1 MYITANMANLQK
13 CSRCKSEIDVSYF
26 GLNRKKQPYKT
37 CVNCRSKVKRP
48 CTQLKRSDT
57 DFVDDTIS
65 TTTPEITE
73 EEEEQLPMNEHDAF
87 WLFESSNKNGIE
99 AIDNG
104 KWMLFYPND
113 KMNEMWKFAKKFYKA
128 NQLTGV
134 RSMKCSTAKENPR
147 ASSSDNGIIILYSS
161 YSEDEKYIKKIGQ
174 NILATFKY
182 QEFPYMYYKSDEQ
195 TFKGTRATGSEKNHM
210 YKLKTTTDACIHT
223 DITRTP
229 HTVYDWMEG
238 TLEKERIKKLLVC
251 RADEEDIEFIASLN
265 LKQLETM
272 CLLYFELDGWAD
284 NVDGTP
290 NAYCLKLA
298 LKYILNY
305 DISPKRILRL
315 YNKLTNG
322 GMSYLAVYNNLDYIK
337 AFVLNFNGD
346 RRASLVEYGRFC
358 EDVLG
363 IPPEPIEQPT
373 DQKYIIVMD
382 CETNGLI
389 KQRGLNPTQT
399 NLNMFPRVVQF
410 SWGLYTEDGECKEV
424 KDFII
429 KPTGWTINGSDRY
442 HGITQERA
450 TTEGVDIKDVLAKV

>member
-13 CSRCKSEIDVSYF
+13 CSRCKSEIDISYF
-26 GLNRKKQPYKT
+26 GLNRKKQPYTT

-99 AIDNG
+99 TIDNG

-195 TFKGTRATGSEKNHM
+195 TFKGTRATGSQK
-210 YKLKTTTDACIHT
+210 
-223 DITRTP
+223 IT
-229 HTVYDWMEG
+229 
-238 TLEKERIKKLLVC
+238 C
-251 RADEEDIEFIASLN
+251 
-265 LKQLETM
+265 
-272 CLLYFELDGWAD
+272 
-284 NVDGTP
+284 
-290 NAYCLKLA
+290 
-298 LKYILNY
+298 
-305 DISPKRILRL
+305 
-315 YNKLTNG
+315 TN
-322 GMSYLAVYNNLDYIK
+322 
-337 AFVLNFNGD
+337 
-346 RRASLVEYGRFC
+346 
-358 EDVLG
+358 
-363 IPPEPIEQPT
+363 
-373 DQKYIIVMD
+373 
-382 CETNGLI
+382 
-389 KQRGLNPTQT
+389 
-399 NLNMFPRVVQF
+399 
-410 SWGLYTEDGECKEV
+410 
-424 KDFII
+424 
-429 KPTGWTINGSDRY
+429 
-442 HGITQERA
+442 
-450 TTEGVDIKDVLAKV
+450 